1 MIAAEYKVYVVK
13 EAGVAGTEED
23 YFSERDLIKK
33 NGINKMEE
41 KEEGGNGVAI
51 ALGVIFGLL
60 AVIVIVLISYH
71 FYTKR
76 SL

>member
-1 MIAAEYKVYVVK
+1 
-13 EAGVAGTEED
+13 
-23 YFSERDLIKK
+23 
-33 NGINKMEE
+33 MEE

-60 AVIVIVLISYH
+60 AVIVIILISYH

-76 SL
+76 SLKVIKNL